1 MSRRHQVVSADL
13 HWQFQS
19 ALLQVQQQPPHPGA
33 HAVLYALFALL
44 AVLSI
49 WLAVGELD
57 IVARDGDTLVFVEVK
72 ARRTVAFGAPEEAV
86 TWRKR
91 RKLQVMAGDF
101 LARSRLHDVPCRF
114 DVVSVSF
121 AGRVGSPRVE
131 VFRQAF
137 DAA

>member
-1 MSRRHQVVSADL
+1 
-13 HWQFQS
+13 
-19 ALLQVQQQPPHPGA
+19 LLIQIRMHHGDAQQQVGKTGEDVA
-33 HAVLYALFALL
+33 CAELRRLGYAIL
-44 AVLSI
+44 ARRYRTR
-49 WLAVGELD
+49 VGELD

-86 TWRKR
+86 TWRKQ

-101 LARSRLHDVPCRF
+101 LARSRLRDVPCRF

-121 AGRVGSPRVE
+121 AGRVGAPRVE